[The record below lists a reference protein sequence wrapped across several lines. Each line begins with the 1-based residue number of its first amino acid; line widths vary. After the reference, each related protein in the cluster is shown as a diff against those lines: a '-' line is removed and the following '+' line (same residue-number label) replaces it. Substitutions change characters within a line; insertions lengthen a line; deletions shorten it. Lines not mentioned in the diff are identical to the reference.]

1 MARLSSAPA
10 RSTEGQRALS
20 TGEQVTLSFYWL
32 ALNFQTAA
40 LLPIV
45 IPTQI
50 LLFVAPGAAGNAEQ
64 AVFLGWLSAL
74 GSVIAL
80 VAQPL
85 VGAASD
91 RTTGRLGRR
100 RPYIIAGT
108 VLLLAGAAFLGAA
121 REVVAFVAGFALVM
135 LANSVAT
142 AAYQSLLPD
151 RVPLEQRGAASGY
164 MGVMTIIGN
173 VGSLAV
179 AALLLGQ
186 VTSGAGFAASVRWG
200 AAAFYVVTSVVLV
213 WGAWVTVRGIAEPAL
228 PPRKPQPRPPFSLRA
243 LGRRADRLWIQP
255 FRHHNF
261 TWVFLTRAFV
271 IMGLTLFLTF
281 IEYYFANVARVPNFV
296 QETAYLA
303 LLALLGAVTSAL
315 ALGVLSDRTGR
326 VVIVC
331 VATALMT
338 LAAAVFVVAPEGAPL
353 WPLGIIFGLGYGAYT
368 SVDWALGVDALPAR
382 DAAGKDMGIWNIAST
397 LPAILAPLLG
407 SVVIAA
413 ADHVGHT
420 ALGYRLVFGIA
431 AVFMLL
437 GAAFIVNVREVAG
450 AAAVEVP
457 DAPDAPDGSTRA
469 GRRPRPGW
477 GWRLALRARGGRA
490 RGFLRFWPV
499 WERIDRWWHPVQ
511 PIPGAPHGLFL
522 VQLSLYRGQPV
533 SLPDGTHIT
542 RGDPIIELH
551 MNNRALAA
559 GAEHGP
565 FELLALLEGD
575 LRALAA
581 WAAQPDA
588 PPFHALHG
596 LTLLSRAAP
605 RLGFTLRPRPVT
617 LVAWFDRFFMTGL
630 LALYH
635 VRGVERLTHGG
646 TYGDYP
652 QEVWMSRAELGRRYS
667 EH

>member
-1 MARLSSAPA
+1 MARLPAPA
-10 RSTEGQRALS
+10 EATEGQRALS

-50 LLFVAPGAAGNAEQ
+50 LLFVAPGAAGNAAQ

-80 VAQPL
+80 VVQPL

-100 RPYIIAGT
+100 RPYVIAGT
-108 VLLLAGAAFLGAA
+108 LLLLVGAAFLGAA

-186 VTSGAGFAASVRWG
+186 VTSGPGFAGSVRWG
-200 AAAFYVVTSVVLV
+200 AAAFYVVTSLVLV
-213 WGAWVTVRGIAEPAL
+213 WGAWVTVRGIAEPPL
-228 PPRKPQPRPPFSLRA
+228 PPRKLEPRVPFSLRA
-243 LGRRADRLWIQP
+243 LGRRAEALWIQP

-271 IMGLTLFLTF
+271 MMGLTLFLTF
-281 IEYYFANVARVPNFV
+281 IEYYFANVAQVPNFV
-296 QETAYLA
+296 QETAFLA

-315 ALGVLSDRTGR
+315 ALGMLSDRTGR
-326 VVIVC
+326 VMIVC
-331 VATALMT
+331 LATALMT
-338 LAAAVFVVAPEGAPL
+338 LAAAVFVIAPESAPL
-353 WPLGIIFGLGYGAYT
+353 WPLGVIFGLGYGAYT

-397 LPAILAPLLG
+397 LPAVLAPLLG

-413 ADHVGHT
+413 ADHYGYT

-437 GAAFIVNVREVAG
+437 GAAFVLNVREVAG
-450 AAAVEVP
+450 ATASEVP
-457 DAPDAPDGSTRA
+457 AGPALA
-469 GRRPRPGW
+469 GRHRRPGW
-477 GWRLALRARGGRA
+477 GWRLAFHTRGGQA

-499 WERIDRWWHPVQ
+499 WERFELWRHPVR

-522 VQLSLYRGQPV
+522 ILPARYRGRPV
-533 SLPDGTHIT
+533 SLPDGTHIA
-542 RGDPIIELH
+542 RGDPIIQLH
-551 MNNRALAA
+551 MNNRAFAS
-559 GAEHGP
+559 GAERGP
-565 FELLALLEGD
+565 FEILAQLEGD

-581 WAAQPDA
+581 WAATADA
-588 PPFHALHG
+588 PSFRALHG

-605 RLGFTLRPRPVT
+605 RLGFTLRSRPVT

-652 QEVWMSRAELGRRYS
+652 QEVWMSRAELEKRYGA
-667 EH
+667 